1 MNGRTQGG
9 FTLIELLVVL
19 TVAGLLAVFGANI
32 TLGVLE
38 NSRRTETGKR
48 LDAIEEALTLF
59 TAQNRRLPCPADGTI
74 IDGAANDGT
83 AQPVGPGT
91 CTAQTTGVVPWVTL
105 GLPQSAAF
113 DAWNRKFTYRVYD
126 DATNGLTRLNGL
138 DMSACDPAGTA
149 PVAASNCAA
158 ATPRNTPAQYVLN
171 KGLIVLTGAAGTVL
185 NDPTNSTPG
194 GAAYVLISHGANGR
208 GAYLPRP
215 TAAVAASDI
224 LFVGTGVTS
233 ADEVPNLNGVA
244 LNADRPTGSNGF
256 VTRQLD
262 ETAATYF
269 DDLVRRPT
277 VLAVATAAKL
287 GPRAY
292 DDP

>member
-1 MNGRTQGG
+1 MQESCR
-9 FTLIELLVVL
+9 
-19 TVAGLLAVFGANI
+19 
-32 TLGVLE
+32 
-38 NSRRTETGKR
+38 
-48 LDAIEEALTLF
+48 
-59 TAQNRRLPCPADGTI
+59 
-74 IDGAANDGT
+74 
-83 AQPVGPGT
+83 
-91 CTAQTTGVVPWVTL
+91 
-105 GLPQSAAF
+105 
-113 DAWNRKFTYRVYD
+113 
-126 DATNGLTRLNGL
+126 
-138 DMSACDPAGTA
+138 
-149 PVAASNCAA
+149 
-158 ATPRNTPAQYVLN
+158 
-171 KGLIVLTGAAGTVL
+171 
-185 NDPTNSTPG
+185 
-194 GAAYVLISHGANGR
+194 
-208 GAYLPRP
+208 PRP